1 MNDIKYNGP
10 CVGLSFNVQKSE
22 IDGVKHYRQRF
33 EENQEKHQIMN
44 LINLKNKDSFLIIP
58 KVKITVVSLRRR
70 TPSQTKVA
78 KKKRNDTTP

>member
-1 MNDIKYNGP
+1 MNYIKYNGP

-22 IDGVKHYRQRF
+22 IDSVKHNRQRF

-44 LINLKNKDSFLIIP
+44 FINLKNKNSFLIIS

-78 KKKRNDTTP
+78 KKKRKDTTP